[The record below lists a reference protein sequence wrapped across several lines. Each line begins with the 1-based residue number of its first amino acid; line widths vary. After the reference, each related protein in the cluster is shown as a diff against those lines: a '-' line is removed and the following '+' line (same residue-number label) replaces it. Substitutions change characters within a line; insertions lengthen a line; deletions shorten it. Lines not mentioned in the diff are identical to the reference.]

1 MQLATV
7 IGYATST
14 VKHKT
19 LEGWKLLAVQPLDA
33 KQKPEGDPFLIIDQ
47 LGCRKGDKVII
58 TSDGKAVREIMNSN
72 NTPVRWTVLGLID

>member
-47 LGCRKGDKVII
+47 LGCGKGDMVII

-72 NTPVRWTVLGLID
+72 NTPVRWTVLGLVD